1 MQNTVCSSLDKVT
14 DIQAGRHAEGFNHKQ
29 LNYSMYVASYVSQ
42 YSRVN
47 AIVWNWICYSED
59 VPLLPPKISGPEAML
74 CLVSTEIR
82 TKANAAVPDSGGC
95 CSESIVFMIN

>member
-42 YSRVN
+42 YSRAFLVNAIITSHTQLNSMYVASYVSQYSRVN
-47 AIVWNWICYSED
+47 AIV
-59 VPLLPPKISGPEAML
+59 
-74 CLVSTEIR
+74 
-82 TKANAAVPDSGGC
+82 
-95 CSESIVFMIN
+95 